1 MFPEPV
7 DTKCGCRL
15 GIWPGFSA
23 TVIEL
28 GALVERSLITV
39 DIVTQES
46 FELHVLHHI
55 ISTKQ
60 VTEEPVVFDL
70 LINKVAH
77 SQRMVGG
84 GGCTSQIVV
93 ATLELTVGAVTSMGD
108 TTIWELRL
116 EEPT

>member
-1 MFPEPV
+1 MV
-7 DTKCGCRL
+7 HNAAVMKL
-15 GIWPGFSA
+15 G
-23 TVIEL
+23 L
-28 GALVERSLITV
+28 LVERSLITV

-46 FELHVLHHI
+46 FELHVLHHS

-60 VTEEPVVFDL
+60 VTEELDVFDL

-93 ATLELTVGAVTSMGD
+93 ATLELTVGAVRV
-108 TTIWELRL
+108 LRAHSRRVCHACA
-116 EEPT
+116 ENTGRVC